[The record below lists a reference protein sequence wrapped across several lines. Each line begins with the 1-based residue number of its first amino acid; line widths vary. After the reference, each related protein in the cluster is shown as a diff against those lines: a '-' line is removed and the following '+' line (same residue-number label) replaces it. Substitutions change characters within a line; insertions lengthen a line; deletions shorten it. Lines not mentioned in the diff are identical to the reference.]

1 MSKDTLN
8 RKIDAR
14 GLSCPQPVIMTRNA
28 MAAGVGVLEVW
39 VETGTSRDNV
49 SRMARKE
56 GWRVEVKG
64 IPLFGGWSNKT
75 RRDLVGV
82 DAPLLS
88 IEALVAFGG
97 LDIGHKP
104 D

>member
-1 MSKDTLN
+1 MDVVV
-8 RKIDAR
+8 AF
-14 GLSCPQPVIMTRNA
+14 G
-28 MAAGVGVLEVW
+28 GVGIVIP
-39 VETGTSRDNV
+39 
-49 SRMARKE
+49 E

-64 IPLFGGWSNKT
+64 IPLFGGWSNKIG
-75 RRDLVGV
+75 RDSVGA

-97 LDIGHKP
+97 LDIRHKP

>member
-1 MSKDTLN
+1 MD
-8 RKIDAR
+8 IVVAF
-14 GLSCPQPVIMTRNA
+14 G
-28 MAAGVGVLEVW
+28 GVEIAVP
-39 VETGTSRDNV
+39 
-49 SRMARKE
+49 E

-75 RRDLVGV
+75 KGDLVGD

-97 LDIGHKP
+97 LDIGHKI